1 MNGSSRFVVVT
12 NVEKPTLVAVDPIA
26 GLLFYAGDKRIGRTS
41 LDGSQLFILANQT
54 AHITSLVLDIDNQVV
69 YWCES
74 TTDTIMKVD
83 YDGNSKT
90 VMLNHSLDN
99 PVGIAI
105 INKTIYWADNA
116 HLMGSIKVAP
126 LNNLSDF
133 TVLTKNEG
141 TSLKDLKIFSQ
152 KIQYGS
158 NVCATNNGGCQELC
172 LFNGSDPVC
181 ACSHGQISKDRKT
194 CEDYDT
200 FLIYSRITSID
211 SIHISD
217 HTNLNGPI
225 PRIKNPTI
233 KNTIG
238 LGYDYARSRIF
249 YSDVHSSTINMVL
262 FNGTNHSTIVNQQ
275 LSVEGLAYDALTD
288 QLFWTTNSDSSIR
301 AIDFKLI
308 GSDSVNNTKLVRQVI
323 KLNRQDKPRGI
334 AVEPCLSMVYW
345 TNWNA
350 NAASIQ
356 RAYIT
361 GYGMESIITTE
372 IRMPNA
378 LTIDYDNHKIYWAD
392 ARLDKIERTDY
403 DGANRVVLTH
413 SMPIHPFAMAVYGD
427 MLFWTDWVLNA
438 VLRANKYSGAD
449 VVWLRKEIG
458 RPMGIAAVQNTTK
471 DCSAS
476 QCVLNG
482 GCEDVCNIVN
492 GKVKCECTQGKLSSD
507 GRTCIQVGG
516 CNPDQFMC
524 KSLECIPFQLT
535 CGRCTVLEQ
544 GGKEFVCLTRIA
556 FMLQITLS
564 NAWTDRMKALPIAMS
579 EFVPKITSNATIDGV
594 YHRIRLVWT
603 APIYPQSAVMI
614 ISDARLDSASS

>member
-1 MNGSSRFVVVT
+1 MNGSSRYVVVT
-12 NVEKPTLVAVDPIA
+12 NVEKPTLVAVDPIN
-26 GLLFYAGDKRIGRTS
+26 GLLFYAGDRRIGRTS

-54 AHITSLVLDIDNQVV
+54 AHITSLVLDINNTAV

-74 TTDTIMKVD
+74 ATDTIMKVD
-83 YDGNSKT
+83 YDGNSKM

-99 PVGIAI
+99 PVGVAI
-105 INKTIYWADNA
+105 INKHIYWADNA

-133 TVLTKNEG
+133 TVLIKNEG

-152 KIQYGS
+152 TIQNGS
-158 NVCATNNGGCQELC
+158 NDCAINNGGCQELC
-172 LFNGSDPVC
+172 LFNGAHPVC
-181 ACSHGQISKDRKT
+181 ACSHGQISKDGRT
-194 CEDYDT
+194 CEDYDM

-211 SIHISD
+211 SIHMTD

-225 PRIKNPTI
+225 PRIQNSTLL

-238 LGYDYARSRIF
+238 LSYDYARSRIF
-249 YSDVHSSTINMVL
+249 YSDVHSSTINMVF
-262 FNGTNHSTIVNQQ
+262 FNGTDHKTIVNQQ
-275 LSVEGLAYDALTD
+275 ISVEGLAYEALTD
-288 QLFWTTNSDSSIR
+288 QLFWTSNSDSSIR

-308 GSDSVNNTKLVRQVI
+308 GTDSANNTKLVRQVI

-345 TNWNA
+345 TNWNS

-356 RAYIT
+356 RAYIS
-361 GYGMESIITTE
+361 GFGMESIITTE

-403 DGANRVVLTH
+403 DGRNRVVLTH
-413 SMPIHPFAMAVYGD
+413 SMPIHPFAMTVYGD
-427 MLFWTDWVLNA
+427 VLFWTDWVLNA

-449 VVWLRKEIG
+449 VVLLRKEIG

-482 GCEDVCNIVN
+482 GCEDV
-492 GKVKCECTQGKLSSD
+492 SSS
-507 GRTCIQVGG
+507 
-516 CNPDQFMC
+516 F
-524 KSLECIPFQLT
+524 L
-535 CGRCTVLEQ
+535 
-544 GGKEFVCLTRIA
+544 KELNNNFSC
-556 FMLQITLS
+556 
-564 NAWTDRMKALPIAMS
+564 
-579 EFVPKITSNATIDGV
+579 
-594 YHRIRLVWT
+594 YHF
-603 APIYPQSAVMI
+603 
-614 ISDARLDSASS
+614 

>member
-1 MNGSSRFVVVT
+1 MHNFHISLCNCIHLPVFVLCCNFQIADEKRNIIEVARLNGSSRYVVVT
-12 NVEKPTLVAVDPIA
+12 NVEKPSLVAVDPIN

-54 AHITSLVLDIDNQVV
+54 APITSLVLDIDNQVV

-74 TTDTIMKVD
+74 NTDTIMKVD
-83 YDGNSKT
+83 YDGNSKM
-90 VMLNHSLDN
+90 VMLNHSIEN

-116 HLMGSIKVAP
+116 HLTGSIKVAP

-133 TVLTKNEG
+133 TVLIKNEG

-194 CEDYDT
+194 CEDYDM

-225 PRIKNPTI
+225 PRIRNSTLL

-238 LGYDYARSRIF
+238 LSYDYARSRIF
-249 YSDVHSSTINMVL
+249 YSDVHSSTINMVF
-262 FNGTNHSTIVNQQ
+262 FNGTNHKTIVNQQ

-308 GSDSVNNTKLVRQVI
+308 GTDSVNNTKLVRQVI

-334 AVEPCLSMVYW
+334 GIEPCLSMVYW
-345 TNWNA
+345 TNWNS

-361 GYGMESIITTE
+361 GFGMESIITTE

-392 ARLDKIERTDY
+392 ARLDKIERADY
-403 DGANRVVLTH
+403 DGRNRVVLTH

-449 VVWLRKEIG
+449 VVWLRKDIG

-471 DCSAS
+471 DCAAS
-476 QCVLNG
+476 QCVMNG

-492 GKVKCECTQGKLSSD
+492 GKVKCECTQGKLSSN

-535 CGRCTVLEQ
+535 CGRL
-544 GGKEFVCLTRIA
+544 
-556 FMLQITLS
+556 
-564 NAWTDRMKALPIAMS
+564 
-579 EFVPKITSNATIDGV
+579 
-594 YHRIRLVWT
+594 
-603 APIYPQSAVMI
+603 
-614 ISDARLDSASS
+614 